1 MKMTTKKNQ
10 NIRLSDLLREKF
22 IVLDLQQCSKKKI
35 ITELVEIIARS
46 KKLTDKKVFFRVMES
61 REKLGSTAI
70 GDGVAIPHA
79 KSEAVK
85 GFILVFA
92 RKEQGIDFDALD
104 GEKTFLFFALAS
116 PKDEI
121 GMHLKILSEIS
132 RLVKDKFTVEL
143 LKKAKDKKEILK
155 IISEMEKRL

>member
-1 MKMTTKKNQ
+1 MSVKKNKD
-10 NIRLSDLLREKF
+10 IKLSDLLKEKF
-22 IVLDLQQCSKKKI
+22 IDLDLQKSTKNKVI
-35 ITELVEIIARS
+35 AELIELIAGS
-46 KKLTDKKVFFRVMES
+46 KKLTDKKSFSRAMQS
-61 REKLGSTAI
+61 REKLGSTGI

-85 GFILVFA
+85 DFILVFA
-92 RKEQGIDFDALD
+92 RRDEGIDFDALD

-132 RLVKDKFTVEL
+132 RLVKDKFIVEL
-143 LKKAKDKKEILK
+143 LKKAQDKKEVLR
-155 IISEMEKRL
+155 IITEMEKRLT

>member
-1 MKMTTKKNQ
+1 MNTKKNRD
-10 NIRLSDLLREKF
+10 IKLSELLKEKF
-22 IVLDLQQCSKKKI
+22 IDLDLRESTKNKVI
-35 ITELVEIIARS
+35 SELTELISGS
-46 KKLTDKKVFFRVMES
+46 KKLTDKKLFSRAMQG

-85 GFILVFA
+85 DFILVFA
-92 RKEQGIDFDALD
+92 RKDEGIDFDALD

-132 RLVKDKFTVEL
+132 RLVKDKFTIEL
-143 LKKAKDKKEILK
+143 LKKAQDKKEVLR
-155 IISEMEKRL
+155 IIAEMEKRLA